1 MEMILK
7 FGWIFLVL
15 MVIPSIHCSTEKP
28 VVFCDDMIGKYT
40 ALAGNLVLGSY
51 EFPIMSS
58 TTGGSITSLSDNNIP
73 KLMHPCFS
81 LSYVNNYKNLMFDIF
96 KHGEFATTVC
106 ERQCAH
112 FVDAARFECG
122 DRRPPPSWLTGS
134 VIGAKRKI
142 NCSDWALPLTEKGVK
157 DGISLTFTYGTYASG
172 DGKDLTPPFTLD
184 EKSMEYLDGM
194 FIKGLHIRPM
204 VDPAKEA
211 ESMSD
216 IESMFES
223 FTQRHPEIIH
233 LAFGNQITFFGDTYR
248 NQSKYIAPRFIPTSK
263 FWTILSNVP
272 ALKSLS
278 LAVIEITGQESIPA
292 NMTRNLQAI
301 GFYNVS
307 MKSIPSWIQTELLQ
321 FLEFSVTLSDETDI
335 SGLDNLSGLEHFILT
350 ESNLSNIKSKFLAKS
365 SKLLSLTLQC
375 NAISSIAA
383 GAFDHLTQLKF
394 LNLAGNRLVSLPE
407 NLLIN
412 LNNLVTLDL
421 KSLDNSSNTIQTY
434 NEMTMQCQANLKTP
448 ATRLI
453 LDAMPKVPTPTNLM
467 ALDIRGQENFLKKNR
482 QLLGDF
488 KNLEILN
495 LGNLGLTSIQNMSL
509 EGLCNLNDLNLVGN
523 PLSDKEWLGEDIFV
537 NLNLQR
543 IRMGSPKSMTS
554 VPDSLIAF
562 MRTASQIM
570 FSTPI
575 SLNSVDLYRYKIGC
589 DYDTISTATVFGYQI
604 KNSSCESYVE
614 AAIDKIRTQSSK
626 YLSCLS
632 TLTRVSA
639 GLKRLG
645 ILKKEE
651 KKLGSWEK
659 IDCNWDKKLN
669 GSRGTEIFWN
679 LYEMIPSKILTLK
692 QTFSLI
698 FSKHLFRFTRHF
710 RRFQKFFEFF

>member
-1 MEMILK
+1 MEIILK

-15 MVIPSIHCSTEKP
+15 MVLPSILCSTEKP

-51 EFPIMSS
+51 EFPIMSTS
-58 TTGGSITSLSDNNIP
+58 TGGSITSLSDNNIP

-81 LSYVNNYKNLMFDIF
+81 LSYVNNYKNLMF
-96 KHGEFATTVC
+96 
-106 ERQCAH
+106 
-112 FVDAARFECG
+112 ARFECG

-142 NCSDWALPLTEKGVK
+142 NCSDWALPLTEKGVQ

-172 DGKDLTPPFTLD
+172 DGKDLTPPYTLD

-223 FTQRHPEIIH
+223 FTHRHPEIIH
-233 LAFGNQITFFGDTYR
+233 IAFGNQITFFGDTYR

-278 LAVIEITGQESIPA
+278 LAVIQITGQESIPA

-301 GFYNVS
+301 GFYNVT

-335 SGLDNLSGLEHFILT
+335 SGLDNLPGLEHFILT
-350 ESNLSNIKSKFLAKS
+350 ESNLSNIKSPFLAKS

-434 NEMTMQCQANLKTP
+434 NEMSMQCQANLKTP

-453 LDAMPKVPTPTNLM
+453 LDSMPNVPTPTNLM

-488 KNLEILN
+488 KNLE
-495 LGNLGLTSIQNMSL
+495 NMSL

-614 AAIDKIRTQSSK
+614 AAIDKIRSMELLK
-626 YLSCLS
+626 MS
-632 TLTRVSA
+632 T
-639 GLKRLG
+639 
-645 ILKKEE
+645 E
-651 KKLGSWEK
+651 
-659 IDCNWDKKLN
+659 C
-669 GSRGTEIFWN
+669 
-679 LYEMIPSKILTLK
+679 
-692 QTFSLI
+692 Q
-698 FSKHLFRFTRHF
+698 
-710 RRFQKFFEFF
+710 